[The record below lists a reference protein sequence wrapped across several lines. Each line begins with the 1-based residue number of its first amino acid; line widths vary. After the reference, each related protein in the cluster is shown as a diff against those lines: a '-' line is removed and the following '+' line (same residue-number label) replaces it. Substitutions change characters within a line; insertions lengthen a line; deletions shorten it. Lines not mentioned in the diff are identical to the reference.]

1 MLTKFLFVTMFAA
14 FVAADYEAFDDES
27 EADPRILFANV
38 TAGKLT
44 LIDESQKN
52 IGECEGV

>member
-52 IGECEGV
+52 IGEGKS

>member
-1 MLTKFLFVTMFAA
+1 MFAA

-38 TAGKLT
+38 TAGMLT
-44 LIDESQKN
+44 LFDGSQKN
-52 IGECEGV
+52 IGECKGV

>member
-14 FVAADYEAFDDES
+14 FVAADYETFDDES

-38 TAGKLT
+38 TAGMLT
-44 LIDESQKN
+44 LFDGSQKN
-52 IGECEGV
+52 IGECKGI